1 MLGIAFQ
8 IRTQIATARLRF
20 AASKNTRPF
29 DAFFTRATSPLA
41 QIRCRQ
47 TGVVDTTQC
56 LAALVFF
63 YTRNPLKR
71 RARWEAMDLNRGQK
85 QQTPQNQWPMK
96 YSMLRIHNQT
106 NPPSTRGQAMFGMLL
121 RIHAPNKIYNS
132 RPCGPFALWDSSLS
146 QRQKR
151 PRCKTPRIRSP
162 TQQRTAY
169 SISFW
174 RGLIRYPPLS
184 VTAKM

>member
-71 RARWEAMDLNRGQK
+71 RTRWEAMDLNRGQK
-85 QQTPQNQWPMK
+85 QQTQQNQGPMK
-96 YSMLRIHNQT
+96 YSTLRIHDQT
-106 NPPSTRGQAMFGMLL
+106 NPPSTCAQQHKKTTSRKITLL
-121 RIHAPNKIYNS
+121 S
-132 RPCGPFALWDSSLS
+132 RRVRYASKD
-146 QRQKR
+146 
-151 PRCKTPRIRSP
+151 PRAQQDIQQP
-162 TQQRTAY
+162 TLRA
-169 SISFW
+169 F
-174 RGLIRYPPLS
+174 RLMG
-184 VTAKM
+184 